1 MFTPEAFIN
10 TVQDSKKQFVNT
22 FVIDSAIKSKL
33 VEVIDAQTDFAQV
46 VAKNTFSISEHLA
59 KSFNEVVKVSK

>member
-1 MFTPEAFIN
+1 MFTPETLIN

-33 VEVIDAQTDFAQV
+33 VEVIDAQTEFAQV
-46 VAKNTFSISEHLA
+46 IAKNAFSISEHLA
-59 KSFNEVVKVSK
+59 KSFNEAVKVSK